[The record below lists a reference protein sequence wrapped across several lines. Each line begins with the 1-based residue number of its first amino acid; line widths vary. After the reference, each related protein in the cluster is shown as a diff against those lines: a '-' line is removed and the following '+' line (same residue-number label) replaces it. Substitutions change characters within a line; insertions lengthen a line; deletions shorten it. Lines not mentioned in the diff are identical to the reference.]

1 MSAGLASV
9 AVASVLVALKLWAL
23 GTTGALSVAASLAD
37 SAMDLMVS
45 LGALAAIIYAAKP
58 ADEDHA
64 FGHTSAEDL
73 AALGQSVFILISAAI
88 IAWAAAARL
97 FSAEPVVLRSEGQG
111 MAVMGISILLTLGL
125 VLWQRRVAA
134 RTGSRVVRADSL
146 HYLGDLLPNI
156 GAIVSLWASP
166 GFGLTQI
173 DSVVALGAA
182 AMLAI
187 GAVRIGKGA
196 FDALMDRRA
205 DPRMIA
211 RISQWRTLG
220 PASTATT
227 TSRPAPPAA
236 ASSSTCTSNST
247 AASRSTTRMPS
258 ALRSAARS
266 SANSRRPTS
275 SSTRT
280 PSAWNPIPR
289 IPRVSSARAGRSP
302 GSSRPMSRRPGPN
315 RAADRASP
323 PVPPAAPAPWGAARR
338 CARSAA
344 QAAASRGSRP
354 VIRRNAPARSA
365 PAAARPPVAIARL
378 IASPPG

>member
-1 MSAGLASV
+1 LTRPDRLNLSAGLASV

-45 LGALAAIIYAAKP
+45 LGALAAIVYAARP

-88 IAWAAAARL
+88 IAWAA
-97 FSAEPVVLRSEGQG
+97 VLRLVSDAPVELREEGRG
-111 MAVMGISILLTLGL
+111 MIVMGISIVLTLGL

-134 RTGSRVVRADSL
+134 RTGNKVVRADSL

-156 GAIVSLWASP
+156 GAIVSLWASAR
-166 GFGLTQI
+166 FGLTQI

-187 GAVRIGKGA
+187 GALRIGKGA

-211 RISQWRTLG
+211 RISEITDGWPGVHGHHDLKTRTAG
-220 PASTATT
+220 
-227 TSRPAPPAA
+227 SRVFVNMHIELDGAQSLDDAHA
-236 ASSSTCTSNST
+236 IGA
-247 AASRSTTRMPS
+247 
-258 ALRSAARS
+258 ALRRAILREFPQADVIIHKDPVGVTPHPEDP
-266 SANSRRPTS
+266 SR
-275 SSTRT
+275 
-280 PSAWNPIPR
+280 
-289 IPRVSSARAGRSP
+289 
-302 GSSRPMSRRPGPN
+302 
-315 RAADRASP
+315 
-323 PVPPAAPAPWGAARR
+323 
-338 CARSAA
+338 
-344 QAAASRGSRP
+344 Q
-354 VIRRNAPARSA
+354 
-365 PAAARPPVAIARL
+365 
-378 IASPPG
+378 

>member
-1 MSAGLASV
+1 MTQSTRLNMSAGLASV

-45 LGALAAIIYAAKP
+45 LGALAAIVYAARP

-73 AALGQSVFILISAAI
+73 AALGQSVFILISAGI

-97 FSAEPVVLRSEGQG
+97 FADTPVTLREEGRG
-111 MAVMGISILLTLGL
+111 MIVMAISIVLTLAL

-156 GAIVSLWASP
+156 GAIVSLWASSR
-166 GFGLTQI
+166 FGLTQI

-187 GAVRIGKGA
+187 GAARIGKGA

-211 RISQWRTLG
+211 RISEIADAWPGVHGHHDLKTRTAG
-220 PASTATT
+220 
-227 TSRPAPPAA
+227 SRVFVNMHIELDGAQSLDDAHA
-236 ASSSTCTSNST
+236 IGA
-247 AASRSTTRMPS
+247 
-258 ALRSAARS
+258 ALR
-266 SANSRRPTS
+266 
-275 SSTRT
+275 
-280 PSAWNPIPR
+280 
-289 IPRVSSARAGRSP
+289 RAILKEFP
-302 GSSRPMSRRPGPN
+302 Q
-315 RAADRASP
+315 ADVIIHKD
-323 PVPPAAPAPWGAARR
+323 PVGVEPHPDDP
-338 CARSAA
+338 
-344 QAAASRGSRP
+344 SRG
-354 VIRRNAPARSA
+354 
-365 PAAARPPVAIARL
+365 
-378 IASPPG
+378 